1 MQSPRT
7 DTPPPHTHTRL
18 SHLTFLHPVLEVP
31 RYSTVS
37 RASKDH
43 HTLPQR
49 EMASSRDESRSR
61 SKGEECR
68 KKLFNLS
75 LTSLQSFELL

>member
-1 MQSPRT
+1 MQAPRT

-43 HTLPQR
+43 HPLPQR

-68 KKLFNLS
+68 KRLFNLS
-75 LTSLQSFELL
+75 LTSLHSFELL